1 MMTSHARR
9 EWGLLA
15 AGTLASYPLGLLI
28 ASPWLLPVLNTA
40 PAWTVMVRRLRRGE
54 RGGAV
59 AAVLVWAG
67 LLAIAGTVTL
77 ALWAAPVDELV
88 LNGPAYRD
96 EMFRWIR
103 TGEGREGSPRLF
115 LPQHLAHLAAFV
127 ALSLATASALS
138 ILLGAVLM
146 NFMAFYVASL
156 FRAGVPALSVV
167 LLGWQPWAICRV
179 AAFCTLGAVL
189 AEPLLGRLAPYP
201 RSGSIRPFVAGAAAG
216 ILADWLLKAL
226 LAPSWGEWLRPMLP

>member
-1 MMTSHARR
+1 T
-9 EWGLLA
+9 
-15 AGTLASYPLGLLI
+15 T
-28 ASPWLLPVLNTA
+28 TF
-40 PAWTVMVRRLRRGE
+40 
-54 RGGAV
+54 
-59 AAVLVWAG
+59 
-67 LLAIAGTVTL
+67 
-77 ALWAAPVDELV
+77 ALWPAPPDGLV

-127 ALSLATASALS
+127 ALSLATASTLS

-156 FRAGVPALSVV
+156 FRAGVPALWVL

-189 AEPLLGRLAPYP
+189 AEPLLSRIAPFS
-201 RSGSIRPFVAGAAAG
+201 RAGSIRPFVAGAALG
-216 ILADWLLKAL
+216 ILADWILKAS
-226 LAPSWGEWLRPMLP
+226 LAPTWGEWLRTLLA